1 MNFDNFSSKYIIL
14 LAAIILILTSP
25 SSQKEMKEVL
35 SISICCPDLSNS
47 WIIKWKKFDFLK
59 FDGGCFVNSA
69 RPIKQL
75 KIILLKKVNKYFVGV
90 LNDFSRPQHVGGYD
104 KDKEGILALRHCQ
117 MSCPPWSYHWP
128 EIGLTARVLINS
140 KHHCLA
146 SSTTT
151 TTHNSS

>member
-69 RPIKQL
+69 RPMEQL
-75 KIILLKKVNKYFVGV
+75 KNIILKKKLNKYLVDI
-90 LNDFSRPQHVGGYD
+90 LNEDPYM
-104 KDKEGILALRHCQ
+104 LALMIIIRRGYWH
-117 MSCPPWSYHWP
+117 
-128 EIGLTARVLINS
+128 
-140 KHHCLA
+140 
-146 SSTTT
+146 
-151 TTHNSS
+151 